1 MRPDSAKPVASYVQL
16 AMYRGWQRYIALTAI
31 VVFIVYFG
39 FLLRQDSL
47 NPITPDLSPSQF
59 EHPALK
65 VSNHP
70 IDHLIKKAR
79 FGFKQLLGKR
89 SVTLEQA
96 ASRYRERRGRHP
108 PPGFDIWFKAAQ
120 KKDAIVVEEFFDR
133 IHHDINPFWA
143 LDPHDMRV
151 QTHTQPQVIH
161 VRSGKASWVTD
172 DDKRPPWIQLWTAL
186 VEEMLPHL
194 PDLDMVVNV
203 MDETRILVPWE
214 KIDSYVA
221 TEEKMRKL
229 IHPDDAISQYSGLS
243 DVDAA
248 NEPYEPNWIHSETNT
263 YWDHTRAACPP
274 DSIAR
279 NISSLA
285 SFNDS
290 IDYPTGP
297 MEYTYKGFVQNFT
310 ASQDAC
316 RQPHLRGMHGTFIES
331 VSMSTLHEL
340 LPMFGGSKLPQNNEI
355 LIPGAMYLTDDPFY
369 SGGRTHGVKWAAKKD
384 ALVWRGAASGGRN
397 KVDNWWHFHRHRWVQ
412 MMNGTTVSAMEAG
425 DESRGP
431 SFKLIP
437 PETYSVL
444 KKQKGKLGQWLSSFA
459 DVGFNILECFP
470 RVPSGKGYL
479 KTCEYTDP
487 FMEVMQSVPMKTQYK
502 YKYLPDVDGNSFS
515 ARWRGFLL
523 STSMPLKATI
533 YAEWH
538 DDRMIPWVHFV
549 PFDSSYMDIYG
560 IMDYFLNGHDAEA
573 QRIAEEGRVWAESV
587 YRRDDMMLYVW
598 RLLLEYARVV
608 DDNRERLAFVEDL
621 R

>member
-1 MRPDSAKPVASYVQL
+1 MV
-16 AMYRGWQRYIALTAI
+16 MYRGWQRYIALGAVAI
-31 VVFIVYFG
+31 FLLYFG
-39 FLLRQDSL
+39 FLMRHDS
-47 NPITPDLSPSQF
+47 SPSPIPNLRLGNDQTTIPVK
-59 EHPALK
+59 EG
-65 VSNHP
+65 NHP
-70 IDHLIKKAR
+70 IDYLIKEAR
-79 FGFKQLLGKR
+79 FPFKQLLGKR
-89 SVTLEQA
+89 STSLEQA

-108 PPGFDIWFKAAQ
+108 PPGFDAWFETA
-120 KKDAIVVEEFFDR
+120 KKKNAIVVEEFFDR
-133 IHHDINPFWA
+133 IHHDINPLWA
-143 LDPHDMRV
+143 LNPHDMRV

-161 VRSGKASWVTD
+161 IRNGKASWVTD

-186 VEEMLPHL
+186 VEEMLPHI
-194 PDLDMVVNV
+194 PDLDMVINV

-214 KIDSYVA
+214 KINNYVA
-221 TEEKMRKL
+221 IEARTRKL
-229 IHPDDAISQYSGLS
+229 IHPDEAIAQYGGFA
-243 DVDAA
+243 DIDEKNA
-248 NEPYEPNWIHSETNT
+248 PYEPNWILGEANT
-263 YWDHTRAACPP
+263 YWDHIRAACPP

-279 NISSLA
+279 NVSSLPY
-285 SFNDS
+285 FNGS
-290 IDYPTGP
+290 IEYPLRP

-340 LPMFGGSKLPQNNEI
+340 LPMFGGSKLPQNNEL
-355 LIPGAMYLTDDPFY
+355 LIPGAMYLTSDPFY
-369 SGGRTHGVKWAAKKD
+369 SGGNTHGEKWNTKKD
-384 ALVWRGAASGGRN
+384 GLIWRGAASGGRN

-425 DESRGP
+425 EETRGP

-437 PETYSVL
+437 DDTYSVL
-444 KKQKGKLGQWLSSFA
+444 LKQKGKLGQWLSSFA

-470 RVPSGKGYL
+470 RVPDKKGDGYL

-487 FMEVMQSVPMKTQYK
+487 FMEVMKSLPMKGQYK

-533 YAEWH
+533 YTEWH

-573 QRIAEEGRVWAESV
+573 ERIAEEGRLWAEAV

-598 RLLLEYARVV
+598 RLLLEYARVI
-608 DDNRERLAFVEDL
+608 DDNREKLAFVDDL